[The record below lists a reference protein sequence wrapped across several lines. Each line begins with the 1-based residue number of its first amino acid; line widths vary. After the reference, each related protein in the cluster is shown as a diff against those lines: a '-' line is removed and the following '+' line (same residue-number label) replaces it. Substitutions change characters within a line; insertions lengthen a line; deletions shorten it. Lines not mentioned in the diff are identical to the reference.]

1 MNLSDFNFPFDPTLV
16 AKHPIHPRDHAR
28 LLVHNRQQGKIVDR
42 QVKDLPDI
50 LHSGDLVVVND
61 TKVIPARLCGKKVPS
76 GGQIEMLFVKEVDAT
91 HAEVL
96 INGRVRMGQIIEF
109 LGEARAQVVEKD
121 PGRTVIQWLGPGAL
135 PAHLQQY
142 GDVPLPPYLKREA
155 SITRPRGLSDHVC
168 KC

>member
-28 LLVHNRQQGKIVDR
+28 LLVQNRHNGKIIDR

-61 TKVIPARLCGKKVPS
+61 TKVIPARLCGKKIPS
-76 GGQIEMLFVKEVDAT
+76 GGRIEMLFVKDVDAT

-96 INGRVRMGQIIEF
+96 INGRVGIGQI
-109 LGEARAQVVEKD
+109 VE
-121 PGRTVIQWLGPGAL
+121 L
-135 PAHLQQY
+135 
-142 GDVPLPPYLKREA
+142 
-155 SITRPRGLSDHVC
+155 
-168 KC
+168 